1 MIAALSNRTP
11 REEDIEQVNFD
22 EKKGDYRVWAMVPV
36 AITELAYYLII
47 FSVFP
52 G

>member
-22 EKKGDYRVWAMVPV
+22 EKGDYRVWAMVPV